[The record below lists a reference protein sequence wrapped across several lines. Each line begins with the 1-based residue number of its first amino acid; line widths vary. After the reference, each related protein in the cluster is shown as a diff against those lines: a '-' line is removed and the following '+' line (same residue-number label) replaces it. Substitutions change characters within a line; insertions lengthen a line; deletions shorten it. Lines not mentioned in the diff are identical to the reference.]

1 MNVKSLQALILVAA
15 GIVALIFVK
24 LMFDMSNSM
33 TEMTGYIRS
42 LSEDVSAM
50 QNDMQVM
57 NQSMIRMEQ
66 SIAGFGRA
74 FTPAGQQFQQLN
86 PADMMQQVMPGTR
99 QPPR

>member
-1 MNVKSLQALILVAA
+1 MNAKSLQALILVAA

-50 QNDMQVM
+50 QKDMHVM
-57 NQSMIRMEQ
+57 NQSIIRMEK
-66 SIAGFGRA
+66 SIEGFGRA
-74 FTPAGQQFQQLN
+74 FTPASQQFQQLN

-99 QPPR
+99 QQPR